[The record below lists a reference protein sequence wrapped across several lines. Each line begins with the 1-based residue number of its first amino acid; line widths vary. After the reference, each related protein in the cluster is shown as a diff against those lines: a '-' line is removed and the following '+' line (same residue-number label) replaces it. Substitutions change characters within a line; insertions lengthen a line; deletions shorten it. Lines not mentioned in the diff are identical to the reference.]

1 MLCNNHKVECA
12 DFRLAKH
19 VISIH
24 LAFAFNIINTMKH
37 DAAIIMQQVASNTMP
52 ALNMGLS
59 ALRGEESN
67 YRLFFVSYAPKI
79 IDLA

>member
-1 MLCNNHKVECA
+1 MCA
-12 DFRLAKH
+12 DIRLAEH
-19 VISIH
+19 IISIH
-24 LAFAFNIINTMKH
+24 LAFAFSTYYKL
-37 DAAIIMQQVASNTMP
+37 DAAIIMQVASGTMP

-59 ALRGEESN
+59 ALRGESN